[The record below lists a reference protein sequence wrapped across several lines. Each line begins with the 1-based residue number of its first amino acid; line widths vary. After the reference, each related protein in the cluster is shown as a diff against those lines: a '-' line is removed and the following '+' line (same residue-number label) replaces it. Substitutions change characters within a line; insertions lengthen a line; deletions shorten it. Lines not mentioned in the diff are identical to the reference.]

1 MTNTPF
7 VLLNSLLDSAT
18 DEEFDQRLQVHGPIK
33 DSEVSALI
41 DQAKSTQVRTRRNAT
56 ALLRLTRS
64 PEAKAALQRIAAQ
77 TGDEV
82 QYAIALGGF
91 LDEPN
96 LASMVRPE
104 LLKAALLSSEPE
116 ALAVAL
122 QVAAKTHQPEAET
135 AIESALTHASVKV
148 QQAALRSACAVNP
161 AKFEPRIIAE
171 LDKED
176 ALLPYHDLYL
186 ALSRSDDAKMADVF
200 ARSLKLGPSSRT
212 TDFHNAIY
220 FSGQRKPWL
229 RTVLLE
235 LLKQGGEL
243 SNSAFHI
250 LESWGDSDKV
260 LCAFCIDALQNA
272 PPATDKTYRR
282 YMIDQEQCRVYL
294 GKLAGRTAY
303 TWEERD
309 AALAF
314 AKTWQSNPG
323 RAP

>member
-1 MTNTPF
+1 MMNTPF
-7 VLLNSLLDSAT
+7 ALLNPVLDSAT
-18 DEEFDQRLQVHGPIK
+18 DEEFDTRLQVHGPIK
-33 DSEVSALI
+33 DDEVPALI
-41 DQAKSTQVRTRRNAT
+41 EQAKSSQLRTRRNAT

-64 PEAKAALQRIAAQ
+64 PDAKAALQRIVAK
-77 TGDEV
+77 TDDEV

-91 LDEPN
+91 LGEAN
-96 LASMVRPE
+96 LASLVRAE
-104 LLKAALLSSEPE
+104 LLKAALSSRDPE

-122 QVAAKTHQPEAET
+122 QVAAKTHQPNVDA
-135 AIESALTHASVKV
+135 AIESALTHSNTKV
-148 QQAALRSACAVNP
+148 VQAALRAACEVDP

-171 LDKED
+171 LLKED

-186 ALSRSDDAKMADVF
+186 ALSRSDDAKMGDVF
-200 ARSLKLGPSSRT
+200 ARSLKLGPSART

-220 FSGQRKPWL
+220 FSEQRKPWL
-229 RTVLLE
+229 RSLLLE

-260 LCAFCIDALQNA
+260 LCSVCIEALQHA

-294 GKLAGRTAY
+294 GKLAGRAPY

-314 AKTWQSNPG
+314 AQMWLSGAG